1 MKLSLLF
8 SLKKALEKQTKT
20 MGDQGEKQRR
30 VTEEHGKRPGPS

>member
-20 MGDQGEKQRR
+20 MGDQSQKQGK
-30 VTEEHGKRPGPS
+30 VIKEHGKRPEPS